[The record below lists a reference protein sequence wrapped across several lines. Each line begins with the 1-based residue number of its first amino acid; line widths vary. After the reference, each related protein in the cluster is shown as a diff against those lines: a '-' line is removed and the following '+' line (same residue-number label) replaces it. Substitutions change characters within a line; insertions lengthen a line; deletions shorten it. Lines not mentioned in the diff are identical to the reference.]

1 MTLFET
7 ANQPLVLFCCI
18 LSGFL
23 SGLIFDLGGL
33 LCFLCKKNK
42 IVQIICDLFSTL
54 LCFFVAFCICY
65 KLNFGQFR
73 LYIPLIFFTF
83 VYLERIT
90 LGKLVAKAY
99 LKCYNVFEKTT
110 QKILKVIQ
118 KNKKNGTTKEK

>member
-18 LSGFL
+18 LFGFL

-99 LKCYNVFEKTT
+99 LKCYNVFEKIM